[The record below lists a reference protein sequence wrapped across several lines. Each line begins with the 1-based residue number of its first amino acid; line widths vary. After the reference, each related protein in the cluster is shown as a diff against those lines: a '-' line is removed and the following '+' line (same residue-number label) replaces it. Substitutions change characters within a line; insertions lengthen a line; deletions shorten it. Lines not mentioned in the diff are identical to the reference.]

1 MRNQR
6 NGGGYAAPSTGDR
19 AQRQLTVTAMRPAH
33 AALVLA
39 IHQAGLDTGNASF
52 ESTAPDWPAWD
63 SAHLAEHHF
72 VGLDGDAQVIGWAA
86 ASAVSER
93 CIYAGVV
100 EAPLYVAEQAQ
111 GAGVGRA
118 LLDALVRSTEAA
130 GVWTTQA
137 GIFPENEASP
147 ARAPRRRVPH
157 RGPARTDRP
166 GGRSVAG
173 HLAT

>member
-6 NGGGYAAPSTGDR
+6 NGGYAAPSTGDR

-72 VGLDGDAQVIGWAA
+72 VALDGDAQVIGWAA
-86 ASAVSER
+86 PLPSVSA
-93 CIYAGVV
+93 I
-100 EAPLYVAEQAQ
+100 
-111 GAGVGRA
+111 GRA
-118 LLDALVRSTEAA
+118 GGQWRDTLLLERRS
-130 GVWTTQA
+130 
-137 GIFPENEASP
+137 P
-147 ARAPRRRVPH
+147 
-157 RGPARTDRP
+157 
-166 GGRSVAG
+166 SVG
-173 HLAT
+173 